1 MRIAFI
7 TYEFPPD
14 TGKGGIGTYVKQV
27 ATAMSGIGWDVQVFA
42 GSPLRSGI
50 EIHDEYCVHRIQCD
64 NSKSFRN
71 KVLNSFTIEY
81 DALTFDVIESPEIG
95 GNAWII
101 KMKYPELPLVVRLH
115 APNYLVESLKKK
127 YIPFFAKLRFVLG
140 ALKKLKW
147 DLGYWRKYKKETDPD
162 FQFVLLADFIS
173 APSAAM
179 KDWVVQHWDIAPE
192 KITVIPNVFLAPDAL
207 LQIPIQRNAVSK
219 QIVFFGRLNV
229 LKGLVN
235 ASIAMKKILQ
245 QYPDWK
251 FKVIG
256 DDGAGPYA
264 GISMRSWMKKKLVSV
279 LSQVEFVDG
288 MDYDSLPAAIA
299 DAEIVLLPSLFE
311 SYSYTCAEA
320 MAAGKAIVGSNMG
333 GMAMLIE
340 HEKSGMLAN
349 PDSSN
354 TIYDCLKKMIDDNET
369 RYQLALHARD
379 RIQQEWSAEKIIIQ
393 FAGYYKSAVANS
405 LAKN

>member
-14 TGKGGIGTYVKQV
+14 TGKGGIGTYVKQA
-27 ATAMSGIGWDVQVFA
+27 ATAMSGIGWDVQVFT

-50 EIHDEYCVHRIQCD
+50 EMLDEYCVHRIQCD
-64 NSKSFRN
+64 NSTSFRN
-71 KVLNSFTIEY
+71 KVLRSFAEEH
-81 DALTFDVIESPEIG
+81 DALPFDVIESPEIG

-101 KMKYPELPLVVRLH
+101 KMKYPELPLIVRLH
-115 APNYLVESLKKK
+115 APNYLVESFKKK

-140 ALKKLKW
+140 AVKQLKW
-147 DLGYWRKYKKETDPD
+147 DLGYWRKYRKESDPD

-179 KDWVVQHWDIAPE
+179 KDWVVQHWDISPE
-192 KITVIPNVFLAPDAL
+192 KIKVIPNIFLASDAL

-235 ASIAMKKILQ
+235 ASNAMKKILQ
-245 QYPDWK
+245 EYPDWQ
-251 FKVIG
+251 FRVIG
-256 DDGAGPYA
+256 DDGNGPSA
-264 GISMRSWMKKKLVSV
+264 GISMRNWMKKELEPV
-279 LSQVEFVDG
+279 LKQVEFIDG
-288 MDYDSLPAAIA
+288 MQYEDLPAAIA

-320 MAAGKAIVGSNMG
+320 MAAGKAIVGSNNG
-333 GMAMLIE
+333 GMAMLVE
-340 HEKSGMLAN
+340 HEKSGMLVN
-349 PDSSN
+349 PNSSAEIF
-354 TIYDCLKKMIDDNET
+354 TSLKKMIDDNSF
-369 RYQLALHARD
+369 RYQLAIHARERLLQD
-379 RIQQEWSAEKIIIQ
+379 FDAAKTVIL
-393 FAGYYKSAVANS
+393 FADYYKSTLKNS